1 MNKDVNILFLGGA
14 KRVSV
19 ANHFIESGKEME
31 FNIHIFSYELT
42 NSVPIASVGTVII
55 GRRWKDD
62 DLFKHLAEVIEDNHI
77 HIILPFVDPAVEVAA
92 RLKDILTTVFI
103 PCSTLELCQTMFDK
117 LRSERW
123 FNQHQIPVPPSFTAA
138 ETLPFPVI
146 IKPRTG
152 SASKGIEVITDKSQ
166 WDDIE
171 NKNDYI
177 IQKYISNKEE
187 YTVDCYVAGN
197 GEIISI
203 VPRIRLETAGGEVMN
218 SITKRDD
225 ELITLSRKILH
236 SGGFSGPITIQYIRD
251 KDANQT
257 YVMEINP
264 RLGGGVIASIEA
276 GANIPKYILSE
287 YKGDGLLP
295 YDDWEEN
302 TLMTRYYKEVIFHA
316 NHH

>member
-19 ANHFIESGKEME
+19 ANHFIESGKEMDL
-31 FNIHIFSYELT
+31 NVRIFSYELT
-42 NSVPIASVGTVII
+42 NSVPIASVGTIII
-55 GRRWKDD
+55 GRRWNDD
-62 DLFKHLAEVIEDNHI
+62 NLFKHLAEVIEDNHI
-77 HIILPFVDPAVEVAA
+77 HIVLPFVDPAVEVAA
-92 RLKDILTTVFI
+92 KLKDILTTVFV

-123 FNQHQIPVPPSFTAA
+123 FNQHQIPFPPSFTAEEA
-138 ETLPFPVI
+138 LSFPVI

-152 SASKGIEVITDKSQ
+152 SASKGIEVITDQSQ

-225 ELITLSRKILH
+225 ELITFSRKILH
-236 SGGFSGPITIQYIRD
+236 SGGFFGPITIQYIRD